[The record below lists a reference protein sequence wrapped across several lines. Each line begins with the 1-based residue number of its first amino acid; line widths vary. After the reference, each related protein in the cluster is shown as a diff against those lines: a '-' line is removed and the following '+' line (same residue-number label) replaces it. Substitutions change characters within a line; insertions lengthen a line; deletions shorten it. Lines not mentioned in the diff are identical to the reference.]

1 MRDEILK
8 LLKESEVPLTELNI
22 QDKLSEKVSLDK
34 LCEELRTMEKCGDL
48 YVTKKGK
55 YTVYE
60 NTHLKV
66 GKLSVSKKGFG
77 FVIMENEPD
86 IHIKKENMNG
96 AIHNDLV
103 ACEYISEEEGRIVK
117 IIDRSFD
124 TIIGEYTI
132 DTDNKGKIILDD
144 TRMKIDIIIDEKN
157 RNGAMPGH
165 KVIVKPYTQIGNN
178 KYYGEVDKKELTSA
192 AIKGM
197 MNYLSDDY
205 SMYFTEDEKNDFNER
220 LNGVYTGLGVEITND
235 ASNNAMIVTVFDN
248 SSAKDANLKPGDII
262 AKINGEDVLGL
273 GKEEVVKKIKG
284 KNNYSFNMSVL
295 RDNNLI
301 DVKVVTKSI
310 TLSSVTS
317 SVIEKDN
324 EKIGYIYISIFALNT
339 YDQFK
344 KQLEELEKMKITSL
358 IIDVRSN
365 TGGHLTSVT
374 SILDLFLNK
383 TDVLYQIKSKD
394 KIKKVYGT
402 ETSTRKYPIVVLT
415 NELSASASE
424 ILASALKEAY
434 GAKTVGIKTF
444 GKGTMQNM
452 LDLENGGMIKVTTEE
467 WLTSKGNKIN
477 KEGVPVDYEV
487 KLDEKYASN
496 PSKETDNQ
504 LQKAIEVL
512 TKANN

>member
-1 MRDEILK
+1 MEE
-8 LLKESEVPLTELNI
+8 KEKKKSNKTSKTN
-22 QDKLSEKVSLDK
+22 KEKQVKKSVNKSKNNEKINKEKSKEQVKNNKKKEVSLVEEQKVKKILVKEEDK
-34 LCEELRTMEKCGDL
+34 KKLEEKNEVVK
-48 YVTKKGK
+48 TKNIFKRLLNK
-55 YTVYE
+55 LNPEE
-60 NTHLKV
+60 NKFNFL
-66 GKLSVSKKGFG
+66 
-77 FVIMENEPD
+77 E
-86 IHIKKENMNG
+86 
-96 AIHNDLV
+96 
-103 ACEYISEEEGRIVK
+103 
-117 IIDRSFD
+117 
-124 TIIGEYTI
+124 
-132 DTDNKGKIILDD
+132 IILLMFMAFIVGVFASQAISLKIPILNNTTVIED
-144 TRMKIDIIIDEKN
+144 TSELTRVYNLII
-157 RNGAMPGH
+157 
-165 KVIVKPYTQIGNN
+165 N

-344 KQLEELEKMKITSL
+344 EQLEELEKMKITSL

-383 TDVLYQIKSKD
+383 TDVMYQIKSKD

>member
-1 MRDEILK
+1 MEE
-8 LLKESEVPLTELNI
+8 KEKKKSNKTSKTN
-22 QDKLSEKVSLDK
+22 KEKQVKKSVNKSKNNEKINKEKSKEQVKANKKKEVSLVEEQKVKKILVKEEDK
-34 LCEELRTMEKCGDL
+34 KKLEEKNEVAK
-48 YVTKKGK
+48 TKNIFKRLLNK
-55 YTVYE
+55 LNPEE
-60 NTHLKV
+60 NKFNFL
-66 GKLSVSKKGFG
+66 
-77 FVIMENEPD
+77 E
-86 IHIKKENMNG
+86 
-96 AIHNDLV
+96 
-103 ACEYISEEEGRIVK
+103 
-117 IIDRSFD
+117 
-124 TIIGEYTI
+124 
-132 DTDNKGKIILDD
+132 IILLMFMAFVVGVFASQAISLKIPILNNTTVIED
-144 TRMKIDIIIDEKN
+144 TSELTRVYNLII
-157 RNGAMPGH
+157 
-165 KVIVKPYTQIGNN
+165 N

-284 KNNYSFNMSVL
+284 KSNYSFNMSVL
-295 RDNNLI
+295 RDDNLI

-344 KQLEELEKMKITSL
+344 EQLEELEKMKITSL

>member
-1 MRDEILK
+1 MEE
-8 LLKESEVPLTELNI
+8 KEKKKSNKTSKTN
-22 QDKLSEKVSLDK
+22 KEKQVKKGVNKSKNNEKINKEKSKEQVKNNKKKEVSLVEEQKVKKILVKEEDK
-34 LCEELRTMEKCGDL
+34 KKLEEKNEVVK
-48 YVTKKGK
+48 TKNIFKRLLNK
-55 YTVYE
+55 LNPEE
-60 NTHLKV
+60 NKFNFL
-66 GKLSVSKKGFG
+66 
-77 FVIMENEPD
+77 E
-86 IHIKKENMNG
+86 
-96 AIHNDLV
+96 
-103 ACEYISEEEGRIVK
+103 
-117 IIDRSFD
+117 
-124 TIIGEYTI
+124 
-132 DTDNKGKIILDD
+132 IILLMFMAFVVGVFASQAISLKIPILNNTTVIED
-144 TRMKIDIIIDEKN
+144 TSELTRVYNLIIN
-157 RNGAMPGH
+157 R
-165 KVIVKPYTQIGNN
+165 
-178 KYYGEVDKKELTSA
+178 YYGEVDKKELTSA

-344 KQLEELEKMKITSL
+344 EQLEELEKMKITSL

-383 TDVLYQIKSKD
+383 TDVMYQIKSKD

>member
-1 MRDEILK
+1 MEE
-8 LLKESEVPLTELNI
+8 KEKKKSNKTSKTN
-22 QDKLSEKVSLDK
+22 KEKQVKKSVNKSKNNEKINKEKSKEQVKNNKKKEVSLVEEQKVKKILVKEEDK
-34 LCEELRTMEKCGDL
+34 KKLEEKNEVVK
-48 YVTKKGK
+48 TKNIFKRLLNK
-55 YTVYE
+55 LNPEE
-60 NTHLKV
+60 NKFNFL
-66 GKLSVSKKGFG
+66 
-77 FVIMENEPD
+77 E
-86 IHIKKENMNG
+86 
-96 AIHNDLV
+96 
-103 ACEYISEEEGRIVK
+103 
-117 IIDRSFD
+117 
-124 TIIGEYTI
+124 
-132 DTDNKGKIILDD
+132 IILLMFMAFVVGVFASQAISLKIPILNNTTVIED
-144 TRMKIDIIIDEKN
+144 TSELTRVYNLII
-157 RNGAMPGH
+157 
-165 KVIVKPYTQIGNN
+165 N

-284 KNNYSFNMSVL
+284 KSNYSFNMSVL

-487 KLDEKYASN
+487 KLDDKYASN

>member
-1 MRDEILK
+1 MEE
-8 LLKESEVPLTELNI
+8 KEKKKSNKTSKTN
-22 QDKLSEKVSLDK
+22 KEKQVKKSVNKSKNNEKINKEKSKEQVKNNKKKEVSLVEEQKVKKILVKEEDK
-34 LCEELRTMEKCGDL
+34 KKLEEKNEVVK
-48 YVTKKGK
+48 TKNIFKRLLNK
-55 YTVYE
+55 LNPEE
-60 NTHLKV
+60 NKFNFL
-66 GKLSVSKKGFG
+66 
-77 FVIMENEPD
+77 E
-86 IHIKKENMNG
+86 
-96 AIHNDLV
+96 
-103 ACEYISEEEGRIVK
+103 
-117 IIDRSFD
+117 
-124 TIIGEYTI
+124 
-132 DTDNKGKIILDD
+132 IILLMFMAFVVGVFASQAISLKIPILNNTTVIED
-144 TRMKIDIIIDEKN
+144 TSELTRVYNLII
-157 RNGAMPGH
+157 
-165 KVIVKPYTQIGNN
+165 N

-284 KNNYSFNMSVL
+284 KSNYSFNMSVL

-383 TDVLYQIKSKD
+383 TDVLYQVKSKD

>member
-1 MRDEILK
+1 MEE
-8 LLKESEVPLTELNI
+8 KEKKKSNKTSKTN
-22 QDKLSEKVSLDK
+22 KEKQVKKSVNKSKNNEKINKEKSKEQVKNNKKKEVSLVEEQKVKKILVKEEDK
-34 LCEELRTMEKCGDL
+34 KKLEEKNEVVK
-48 YVTKKGK
+48 TKNIFKRLLNK
-55 YTVYE
+55 LNPEE
-60 NTHLKV
+60 NKFNFL
-66 GKLSVSKKGFG
+66 
-77 FVIMENEPD
+77 E
-86 IHIKKENMNG
+86 
-96 AIHNDLV
+96 
-103 ACEYISEEEGRIVK
+103 
-117 IIDRSFD
+117 
-124 TIIGEYTI
+124 
-132 DTDNKGKIILDD
+132 IILLMFMAFVVGVFASQAISLKIPILNNTTVIED
-144 TRMKIDIIIDEKN
+144 TSELTRVYNLII
-157 RNGAMPGH
+157 
-165 KVIVKPYTQIGNN
+165 N

-317 SVIEKDN
+317 SIIEKDN

-344 KQLEELEKMKITSL
+344 EQLEELEKMKITSL

-402 ETSTRKYPIVVLT
+402 DASTRKYPIVVLT

>member
-1 MRDEILK
+1 MEE
-8 LLKESEVPLTELNI
+8 KEKKKSNKTSKTN
-22 QDKLSEKVSLDK
+22 KEKQVKKSVNKSKNNERINKEKSKEQVKNNKKKEVSLVEEQKVKKILVKEEDK
-34 LCEELRTMEKCGDL
+34 KKLEEKNEVVK
-48 YVTKKGK
+48 TKNIFKRLLNK
-55 YTVYE
+55 LNPEE
-60 NTHLKV
+60 NKFNFL
-66 GKLSVSKKGFG
+66 
-77 FVIMENEPD
+77 E
-86 IHIKKENMNG
+86 
-96 AIHNDLV
+96 
-103 ACEYISEEEGRIVK
+103 
-117 IIDRSFD
+117 
-124 TIIGEYTI
+124 
-132 DTDNKGKIILDD
+132 IILLMFMAFVVGVFASQAISLKIPILNNTTVIED
-144 TRMKIDIIIDEKN
+144 TSELTRVYNLII
-157 RNGAMPGH
+157 
-165 KVIVKPYTQIGNN
+165 N

-248 SSAKDANLKPGDII
+248 SSAKEANLKPGDII

-301 DVKVVTKSI
+301 DVKVATKSI

-344 KQLEELEKMKITSL
+344 EQLEELEKMKITSL

>member
-1 MRDEILK
+1 MEE
-8 LLKESEVPLTELNI
+8 KEKKKSNKTSKTN
-22 QDKLSEKVSLDK
+22 KEKQVKKSVNKSKNNEKINKEKSKEQVKNNKKKEVSLVEEQKVKKILVKEEDK
-34 LCEELRTMEKCGDL
+34 KKLEEKNEVVK
-48 YVTKKGK
+48 TKNIFKRLLNK
-55 YTVYE
+55 LNPEE
-60 NTHLKV
+60 NKFIFL
-66 GKLSVSKKGFG
+66 
-77 FVIMENEPD
+77 E
-86 IHIKKENMNG
+86 
-96 AIHNDLV
+96 
-103 ACEYISEEEGRIVK
+103 
-117 IIDRSFD
+117 
-124 TIIGEYTI
+124 
-132 DTDNKGKIILDD
+132 IILLMFMAFVVGVFASQAISLKIPILNNTTVIED
-144 TRMKIDIIIDEKN
+144 TSELTRVYNLII
-157 RNGAMPGH
+157 
-165 KVIVKPYTQIGNN
+165 N

-248 SSAKDANLKPGDII
+248 SSAKEANLKPGDII

-344 KQLEELEKMKITSL
+344 EQLEELEKMKITSL

-383 TDVLYQIKSKD
+383 TDVMYQIKSKD

-487 KLDEKYASN
+487 KLDDKYASN

>member
-1 MRDEILK
+1 MEENEK
-8 LLKESEVPLTELNI
+8 KKSNKTSKTNKEKQVKKSVN
-22 QDKLSEKVSLDK
+22 KSKNNEKINKEKSKEQVKNNKKKEVSLVEEQKVKKILVKEEDK
-34 LCEELRTMEKCGDL
+34 KKLEEKNEVVK
-48 YVTKKGK
+48 TKNIFKRLLNK
-55 YTVYE
+55 LNPEE
-60 NTHLKV
+60 NKFNFL
-66 GKLSVSKKGFG
+66 
-77 FVIMENEPD
+77 E
-86 IHIKKENMNG
+86 
-96 AIHNDLV
+96 
-103 ACEYISEEEGRIVK
+103 
-117 IIDRSFD
+117 
-124 TIIGEYTI
+124 
-132 DTDNKGKIILDD
+132 IILLMFMAFVVGVFASQAISLKIPILNNTTVIED
-144 TRMKIDIIIDEKN
+144 TSELTRVYNLI
-157 RNGAMPGH
+157 
-165 KVIVKPYTQIGNN
+165 TN

-284 KNNYSFNMSVL
+284 KSNYSFNMSVL

-344 KQLEELEKMKITSL
+344 EQLEELEKMKITSL

-496 PSKETDNQ
+496 PSEETDNQ

>member
-1 MRDEILK
+1 M
-8 LLKESEVPLTELNI
+8 KE
-22 QDKLSEKVSLDK
+22 KEKKKSNKTSKTNKEKQVKKSVNKSKNNEKINKEKSKEQVKANKKKEVSLVEEQKVKKILVKEEDK
-34 LCEELRTMEKCGDL
+34 KKLEEKNEVAK
-48 YVTKKGK
+48 TKNIFKRLLNK
-55 YTVYE
+55 LNPEE
-60 NTHLKV
+60 NKFNFL
-66 GKLSVSKKGFG
+66 
-77 FVIMENEPD
+77 E
-86 IHIKKENMNG
+86 
-96 AIHNDLV
+96 
-103 ACEYISEEEGRIVK
+103 
-117 IIDRSFD
+117 
-124 TIIGEYTI
+124 
-132 DTDNKGKIILDD
+132 IILLMFMAFVVGVFASQAISLKIPILNNTTVIED
-144 TRMKIDIIIDEKN
+144 TSELTRVYNLII
-157 RNGAMPGH
+157 
-165 KVIVKPYTQIGNN
+165 N

-284 KNNYSFNMSVL
+284 KSNYSFNMSVL

-344 KQLEELEKMKITSL
+344 EQLEELEKMKITSL

>member
-1 MRDEILK
+1 MEE
-8 LLKESEVPLTELNI
+8 KEKKKSNKTSKTN
-22 QDKLSEKVSLDK
+22 KEKQVKKSVNKSKNNEKINKEKSKEQVKNNKKKEVSLVEEQKVKKILVKEEDK
-34 LCEELRTMEKCGDL
+34 KKLEEKNEVAK
-48 YVTKKGK
+48 TKNIFKRLLNK
-55 YTVYE
+55 LNPEE
-60 NTHLKV
+60 NKFNFL
-66 GKLSVSKKGFG
+66 
-77 FVIMENEPD
+77 E
-86 IHIKKENMNG
+86 
-96 AIHNDLV
+96 
-103 ACEYISEEEGRIVK
+103 
-117 IIDRSFD
+117 
-124 TIIGEYTI
+124 
-132 DTDNKGKIILDD
+132 IILLMFMAFVVGVFASQAISLKIPILNNTTVIED
-144 TRMKIDIIIDEKN
+144 TSELTRVYNLII
-157 RNGAMPGH
+157 
-165 KVIVKPYTQIGNN
+165 N

-284 KNNYSFNMSVL
+284 KSNYSFNMSVL

-344 KQLEELEKMKITSL
+344 EQLEELEKMKITSL

-383 TDVLYQIKSKD
+383 TDVLYQVKSKD

>member
-1 MRDEILK
+1 MEENEK
-8 LLKESEVPLTELNI
+8 KKSNKTSKTNKEKQVKKSVN
-22 QDKLSEKVSLDK
+22 KSKNNEKINKEKSKEQVKNNKKKEVSLLEEQKVKKILVKEEDK
-34 LCEELRTMEKCGDL
+34 KKLEEKNEVVK
-48 YVTKKGK
+48 TKNIFKRLLNK
-55 YTVYE
+55 LNPEE
-60 NTHLKV
+60 NKFNFL
-66 GKLSVSKKGFG
+66 
-77 FVIMENEPD
+77 E
-86 IHIKKENMNG
+86 
-96 AIHNDLV
+96 
-103 ACEYISEEEGRIVK
+103 
-117 IIDRSFD
+117 
-124 TIIGEYTI
+124 
-132 DTDNKGKIILDD
+132 IILLMFMAFVVGVFASQAISLKIPILNNTTVIED
-144 TRMKIDIIIDEKN
+144 TSELTRVYNLIIN
-157 RNGAMPGH
+157 R
-165 KVIVKPYTQIGNN
+165 
-178 KYYGEVDKKELTSA
+178 YYGEVDKKELTSA

-344 KQLEELEKMKITSL
+344 EQLEELEKMKITSL

-383 TDVLYQIKSKD
+383 TDVMYQIKSKD

>member
-1 MRDEILK
+1 MEE
-8 LLKESEVPLTELNI
+8 KEKKKSNKTSKTN
-22 QDKLSEKVSLDK
+22 KEKQVKKSVNKSKNNEKINKEKSKEQVKANKKKEVSLVEEQKVKKILVKEEDK
-34 LCEELRTMEKCGDL
+34 KKLEEKNEVAK
-48 YVTKKGK
+48 TKNIFKRLLNK
-55 YTVYE
+55 LNPEE
-60 NTHLKV
+60 NKFNFL
-66 GKLSVSKKGFG
+66 
-77 FVIMENEPD
+77 E
-86 IHIKKENMNG
+86 
-96 AIHNDLV
+96 
-103 ACEYISEEEGRIVK
+103 
-117 IIDRSFD
+117 
-124 TIIGEYTI
+124 
-132 DTDNKGKIILDD
+132 IILLMFMAFVVGVFASQAISLKIPILNNTTVIED
-144 TRMKIDIIIDEKN
+144 TSELTRVYNLII
-157 RNGAMPGH
+157 
-165 KVIVKPYTQIGNN
+165 N

-344 KQLEELEKMKITSL
+344 EQLEELEKMKITSL

-402 ETSTRKYPIVVLT
+402 DASTRKYPIVVLT

>member
-1 MRDEILK
+1 MEE
-8 LLKESEVPLTELNI
+8 KEKKKSNKTSKTN
-22 QDKLSEKVSLDK
+22 KEKQVKKSVNKSKNNEKINKEKSKEQVKANKKKEVSLVEEQKVKKILVKEEDK
-34 LCEELRTMEKCGDL
+34 KKLEEKNEVVK
-48 YVTKKGK
+48 TKNIFKRLLNK
-55 YTVYE
+55 LNPEE
-60 NTHLKV
+60 NKFNFL
-66 GKLSVSKKGFG
+66 
-77 FVIMENEPD
+77 E
-86 IHIKKENMNG
+86 
-96 AIHNDLV
+96 
-103 ACEYISEEEGRIVK
+103 
-117 IIDRSFD
+117 
-124 TIIGEYTI
+124 
-132 DTDNKGKIILDD
+132 IILLMFMAFVVGVFASQAISLKIPILNNTTVIED
-144 TRMKIDIIIDEKN
+144 TSELTRVYNLII
-157 RNGAMPGH
+157 
-165 KVIVKPYTQIGNN
+165 N

-220 LNGVYTGLGVEITND
+220 LNDVYTGLGVEITND

-284 KNNYSFNMSVL
+284 KSNYSFNMSVL

-344 KQLEELEKMKITSL
+344 EQLEELEKMKITSL

-383 TDVLYQIKSKD
+383 TDVMYQIKSKD

-496 PSKETDNQ
+496 PSEETDNQ

>member
-1 MRDEILK
+1 MEE
-8 LLKESEVPLTELNI
+8 KEKKKSNKTSKTN
-22 QDKLSEKVSLDK
+22 KEKQVKKSVNKSKNNEKINKEKSKEQVKANKKKEVSLVEEQKVKKILVKEEDK
-34 LCEELRTMEKCGDL
+34 KKLEEKNEVAK
-48 YVTKKGK
+48 TKNIFKRLLNK
-55 YTVYE
+55 LNPEE
-60 NTHLKV
+60 NKFNFL
-66 GKLSVSKKGFG
+66 
-77 FVIMENEPD
+77 E
-86 IHIKKENMNG
+86 
-96 AIHNDLV
+96 
-103 ACEYISEEEGRIVK
+103 
-117 IIDRSFD
+117 
-124 TIIGEYTI
+124 
-132 DTDNKGKIILDD
+132 IILLMFMAFVVGVFASQAISLKIPILNNTTVIED
-144 TRMKIDIIIDEKN
+144 TSELTRVYNLII
-157 RNGAMPGH
+157 
-165 KVIVKPYTQIGNN
+165 N

-344 KQLEELEKMKITSL
+344 EQLEELEKMKITSL

-383 TDVLYQIKSKD
+383 TDVLYQVKSKD

-496 PSKETDNQ
+496 SSKETDNQ

>member
-1 MRDEILK
+1 MEE
-8 LLKESEVPLTELNI
+8 KEKKKSNKTSKTN
-22 QDKLSEKVSLDK
+22 KEKQVKKSVNKSKNNEKINKEKSKEQVKANKKKEVSLVEEQKVKKILVKEEDK
-34 LCEELRTMEKCGDL
+34 KKLEEKNEVVK
-48 YVTKKGK
+48 TKNIFKRLLNK
-55 YTVYE
+55 LNPEE
-60 NTHLKV
+60 NKFNFL
-66 GKLSVSKKGFG
+66 
-77 FVIMENEPD
+77 E
-86 IHIKKENMNG
+86 
-96 AIHNDLV
+96 
-103 ACEYISEEEGRIVK
+103 
-117 IIDRSFD
+117 
-124 TIIGEYTI
+124 
-132 DTDNKGKIILDD
+132 IILLMFMAFVVGVFGSQAISLKIPILNNTTVIED
-144 TRMKIDIIIDEKN
+144 TSELTRVYNLII
-157 RNGAMPGH
+157 
-165 KVIVKPYTQIGNN
+165 N

-344 KQLEELEKMKITSL
+344 EQLEELEKKKITSL

-402 ETSTRKYPIVVLT
+402 DASTRKYPIVVLT

>member
-1 MRDEILK
+1 
-8 LLKESEVPLTELNI
+8 
-22 QDKLSEKVSLDK
+22 
-34 LCEELRTMEKCGDL
+34 ME
-48 YVTKKGK
+48 
-55 YTVYE
+55 
-60 NTHLKV
+60 
-66 GKLSVSKKGFG
+66 
-77 FVIMENEPD
+77 ENEKKKSNKTSKTNKEKQVKKSVNKSKNNEK
-86 IHIKKENMNG
+86 INKEKSKEQVKNNKKKE
-96 AIHNDLV
+96 DSLV
-103 ACEYISEEEGRIVK
+103 EEQKVK
-117 IIDRSFD
+117 KILVKEEDKKKLEEKNEVVKTKNIFKRLL
-124 TIIGEYTI
+124 
-132 DTDNKGKIILDD
+132 NKLNPEENKFNFLEIILLMFMAFVVGVFASQAISLKIPILNNTTVIED
-144 TRMKIDIIIDEKN
+144 TSELTRVYNLII
-157 RNGAMPGH
+157 
-165 KVIVKPYTQIGNN
+165 N

-248 SSAKDANLKPGDII
+248 SSAKDAHLKPGDII
-262 AKINGEDVLGL
+262 AKRNGEDVLGL

-344 KQLEELEKMKITSL
+344 EQLEELEKMKITSL

-402 ETSTRKYPIVVLT
+402 DASTRKYPIVVLT

>member
-1 MRDEILK
+1 MEE
-8 LLKESEVPLTELNI
+8 KEKKKSNKTSKTN
-22 QDKLSEKVSLDK
+22 KEKQVKKSVNKSKNNEKINKEKSKEQVKNNKKKEVSLVEEQKVKKILVKEEDK
-34 LCEELRTMEKCGDL
+34 KKLEEKNEVVK
-48 YVTKKGK
+48 TKNIFKRLLNK
-55 YTVYE
+55 LNPEE
-60 NTHLKV
+60 NKFNFL
-66 GKLSVSKKGFG
+66 
-77 FVIMENEPD
+77 E
-86 IHIKKENMNG
+86 
-96 AIHNDLV
+96 
-103 ACEYISEEEGRIVK
+103 
-117 IIDRSFD
+117 
-124 TIIGEYTI
+124 
-132 DTDNKGKIILDD
+132 IILLMFMAFVVGVFASQAISLKIPILNNTTVIED
-144 TRMKIDIIIDEKN
+144 TSELTRVYNLII
-157 RNGAMPGH
+157 
-165 KVIVKPYTQIGNN
+165 N

-284 KNNYSFNMSVL
+284 KSNYSFNMSVL

-344 KQLEELEKMKITSL
+344 EQLEELEKMKITSL

-365 TGGHLTSVT
+365 TGGHLTAVT

>member
-1 MRDEILK
+1 MEE
-8 LLKESEVPLTELNI
+8 KEKKKSNKTSKTN
-22 QDKLSEKVSLDK
+22 KEKQVKKSVNKSKNNEKINKEKSKEQAKNNKKKEVSLVEEQKVKKILVKEEDK
-34 LCEELRTMEKCGDL
+34 KKLEEKNEVVK
-48 YVTKKGK
+48 TKNIFKRLLNK
-55 YTVYE
+55 LNPEE
-60 NTHLKV
+60 NKFNFL
-66 GKLSVSKKGFG
+66 
-77 FVIMENEPD
+77 E
-86 IHIKKENMNG
+86 
-96 AIHNDLV
+96 
-103 ACEYISEEEGRIVK
+103 
-117 IIDRSFD
+117 
-124 TIIGEYTI
+124 
-132 DTDNKGKIILDD
+132 IILLMFMAFVVGVFASQAISLKIPILNNTTVIED
-144 TRMKIDIIIDEKN
+144 TSELTRVYNLII
-157 RNGAMPGH
+157 
-165 KVIVKPYTQIGNN
+165 N

-344 KQLEELEKMKITSL
+344 EQLEELEKMKITSL

-383 TDVLYQIKSKD
+383 TDVMYQIKSKD

>member
-1 MRDEILK
+1 MEEK
-8 LLKESEVPLTELNI
+8 KKKKSNKTSKTNKEKQVKKSVN
-22 QDKLSEKVSLDK
+22 KSKNNEKINKEKSKEQVKNNKKKEVSLVEEQKVKKILVKEEDK
-34 LCEELRTMEKCGDL
+34 KKLEEKNEVVK
-48 YVTKKGK
+48 TKNIFKRLLNK
-55 YTVYE
+55 LNPEE
-60 NTHLKV
+60 NKFNFL
-66 GKLSVSKKGFG
+66 
-77 FVIMENEPD
+77 E
-86 IHIKKENMNG
+86 
-96 AIHNDLV
+96 
-103 ACEYISEEEGRIVK
+103 
-117 IIDRSFD
+117 
-124 TIIGEYTI
+124 
-132 DTDNKGKIILDD
+132 IILLMFMAFVVGVFASQAISLKIPILNNTTVIED
-144 TRMKIDIIIDEKN
+144 TSELTRVYNLII
-157 RNGAMPGH
+157 
-165 KVIVKPYTQIGNN
+165 N

-344 KQLEELEKMKITSL
+344 EQLEELEKMKITSL

>member
-1 MRDEILK
+1 MEE
-8 LLKESEVPLTELNI
+8 KEKKKSNKTSKTN
-22 QDKLSEKVSLDK
+22 KEKQVKKSVNKSKNNEKINKEKSKEQVKNNKKKEVSLVEEQKVKKILVKEEDK
-34 LCEELRTMEKCGDL
+34 KKLEEKNEVVK
-48 YVTKKGK
+48 TKNIFKRLLNK
-55 YTVYE
+55 LNPEE
-60 NTHLKV
+60 NKFNFL
-66 GKLSVSKKGFG
+66 
-77 FVIMENEPD
+77 E
-86 IHIKKENMNG
+86 
-96 AIHNDLV
+96 
-103 ACEYISEEEGRIVK
+103 
-117 IIDRSFD
+117 
-124 TIIGEYTI
+124 
-132 DTDNKGKIILDD
+132 IILLMFMAFVVGVFASQAISLKIPILNNTTVIED
-144 TRMKIDIIIDEKN
+144 TSELTRVYNLII
-157 RNGAMPGH
+157 
-165 KVIVKPYTQIGNN
+165 N

-192 AIKGM
+192 EIKGM

-248 SSAKDANLKPGDII
+248 SSAKEANLKPGDII

-344 KQLEELEKMKITSL
+344 EQLEELEKMKITSL

-487 KLDEKYASN
+487 KLDDKYASN

>member
-1 MRDEILK
+1 MEEK
-8 LLKESEVPLTELNI
+8 KKKKSNKTSKTNKEKQVKKSVN
-22 QDKLSEKVSLDK
+22 KSKNNEKINKEKSKEQVKNNKKKEVSLVEEQKVKKILVKEEDK
-34 LCEELRTMEKCGDL
+34 KKLEEKNEVVK
-48 YVTKKGK
+48 TKNIFKRLLNK
-55 YTVYE
+55 LNPEE
-60 NTHLKV
+60 NKFNFL
-66 GKLSVSKKGFG
+66 
-77 FVIMENEPD
+77 E
-86 IHIKKENMNG
+86 
-96 AIHNDLV
+96 
-103 ACEYISEEEGRIVK
+103 
-117 IIDRSFD
+117 
-124 TIIGEYTI
+124 
-132 DTDNKGKIILDD
+132 IILLMFMAFVVGVFASQAISLKIPILNNTTVIED
-144 TRMKIDIIIDEKN
+144 TSELTRVYNLII
-157 RNGAMPGH
+157 
-165 KVIVKPYTQIGNN
+165 N

-248 SSAKDANLKPGDII
+248 SSAKEANLKPGDII

-344 KQLEELEKMKITSL
+344 EQLEELEKMKITSL

-383 TDVLYQIKSKD
+383 TDVMYQIKSKD

-487 KLDEKYASN
+487 KLDDKYASN

>member
-1 MRDEILK
+1 MFCRRCYRNMQNWDI
-8 LLKESEVPLTELNI
+8 TA
-22 QDKLSEKVSLDK
+22 
-34 LCEELRTMEKCGDL
+34 EEFRIK
-48 YVTKKGK
+48 
-55 YTVYE
+55 
-60 NTHLKV
+60 
-66 GKLSVSKKGFG
+66 
-77 FVIMENEPD
+77 IMQ
-86 IHIKKENMNG
+86 G
-96 AIHNDLV
+96 AV
-103 ACEYISEEEGRIVK
+103 
-117 IIDRSFD
+117 
-124 TIIGEYTI
+124 
-132 DTDNKGKIILDD
+132 
-144 TRMKIDIIIDEKN
+144 
-157 RNGAMPGH
+157 
-165 KVIVKPYTQIGNN
+165 
-178 KYYGEVDKKELTSA
+178 
-192 AIKGM
+192 
-197 MNYLSDDY
+197 
-205 SMYFTEDEKNDFNER
+205 
-220 LNGVYTGLGVEITND
+220 
-235 ASNNAMIVTVFDN
+235 
-248 SSAKDANLKPGDII
+248 
-262 AKINGEDVLGL
+262 
-273 GKEEVVKKIKG
+273 
-284 KNNYSFNMSVL
+284 
-295 RDNNLI
+295 
-301 DVKVVTKSI
+301 
-310 TLSSVTS
+310 
-317 SVIEKDN
+317 
-324 EKIGYIYISIFALNT
+324 
-339 YDQFK
+339 
-344 KQLEELEKMKITSL
+344 

>member
-1 MRDEILK
+1 ML
-8 LLKESEVPLTELNI
+8 
-22 QDKLSEKVSLDK
+22 
-34 LCEELRTMEKCGDL
+34 
-48 YVTKKGK
+48 
-55 YTVYE
+55 
-60 NTHLKV
+60 HLKKV
-66 GKLSVSKKGFG
+66 RQQAKEQKVKKILVKEEDKKKLEEKNEVVKTKNIFKRLLNKLNPE
-77 FVIMENEPD
+77 ENKFNFLE
-86 IHIKKENMNG
+86 
-96 AIHNDLV
+96 
-103 ACEYISEEEGRIVK
+103 
-117 IIDRSFD
+117 
-124 TIIGEYTI
+124 
-132 DTDNKGKIILDD
+132 IILLMFMAFVVGVFASQAISLKIPILNNTTVIED
-144 TRMKIDIIIDEKN
+144 TSELTRVYNLII
-157 RNGAMPGH
+157 
-165 KVIVKPYTQIGNN
+165 N

-220 LNGVYTGLGVEITND
+220 LNDVYTGLGVEITND

-284 KNNYSFNMSVL
+284 KSNYSFNMSVL

-344 KQLEELEKMKITSL
+344 EQLEELEKMKITSL

-383 TDVLYQIKSKD
+383 TDVMYQIKSKD

-496 PSKETDNQ
+496 PSEETDNQ

>member
-1 MRDEILK
+1 MEE
-8 LLKESEVPLTELNI
+8 KEKKKSNKTSKTN
-22 QDKLSEKVSLDK
+22 KEKQVKKSVNKSKNNEKINKEKSKEQVKANKKKEVSLVEEQKVKKILVKEEDK
-34 LCEELRTMEKCGDL
+34 KKLEEKNEVVK
-48 YVTKKGK
+48 TKNIFKRLLNK
-55 YTVYE
+55 LNPEE
-60 NTHLKV
+60 NKFNFL
-66 GKLSVSKKGFG
+66 
-77 FVIMENEPD
+77 E
-86 IHIKKENMNG
+86 
-96 AIHNDLV
+96 
-103 ACEYISEEEGRIVK
+103 
-117 IIDRSFD
+117 
-124 TIIGEYTI
+124 
-132 DTDNKGKIILDD
+132 IILLMFMAFVVGVFASQAISLKIPILNNTTVIED
-144 TRMKIDIIIDEKN
+144 TSELTRVYNLII
-157 RNGAMPGH
+157 
-165 KVIVKPYTQIGNN
+165 N

-284 KNNYSFNMSVL
+284 KSNYSFNMSVL
-295 RDNNLI
+295 RDDNLI

-477 KEGVPVDYEV
+477 KEGVSVDYEV

>member
-1 MRDEILK
+1 MEE
-8 LLKESEVPLTELNI
+8 KEKKKSNKTSKTN
-22 QDKLSEKVSLDK
+22 KEKQVKKSVNKSKNNEKINKEKSKEQVKNNKKKEVSLVEEQKVKKILVKEEDK
-34 LCEELRTMEKCGDL
+34 KKLEEKNEVVK
-48 YVTKKGK
+48 TKNIFKRLLNK
-55 YTVYE
+55 LNPEE
-60 NTHLKV
+60 NKFNFL
-66 GKLSVSKKGFG
+66 
-77 FVIMENEPD
+77 E
-86 IHIKKENMNG
+86 
-96 AIHNDLV
+96 
-103 ACEYISEEEGRIVK
+103 
-117 IIDRSFD
+117 
-124 TIIGEYTI
+124 
-132 DTDNKGKIILDD
+132 IILLMFMAFVVGVFASQAISLKIPILNNTTVIED
-144 TRMKIDIIIDEKN
+144 TSELTRVYNLII
-157 RNGAMPGH
+157 
-165 KVIVKPYTQIGNN
+165 N

-284 KNNYSFNMSVL
+284 KSNYSFNMSVL

-344 KQLEELEKMKITSL
+344 EQLEELEKMKITSL

-383 TDVLYQIKSKD
+383 TDVMYQIKSKD

-496 PSKETDNQ
+496 PSEETDNQ

>member
-1 MRDEILK
+1 MEE
-8 LLKESEVPLTELNI
+8 KEKKKSNKTSKTN
-22 QDKLSEKVSLDK
+22 KEKQVKKSVNKSKNNEKINKEKSKEQVKANKKKEVSLVEEQKVKKILVKEEDK
-34 LCEELRTMEKCGDL
+34 KKLEEKNEVAK
-48 YVTKKGK
+48 TKNIFKRLLNK
-55 YTVYE
+55 LNPEE
-60 NTHLKV
+60 NKFNFL
-66 GKLSVSKKGFG
+66 
-77 FVIMENEPD
+77 E
-86 IHIKKENMNG
+86 
-96 AIHNDLV
+96 
-103 ACEYISEEEGRIVK
+103 
-117 IIDRSFD
+117 
-124 TIIGEYTI
+124 
-132 DTDNKGKIILDD
+132 IILLMFMAFVVGVFASQAISLKIPILNNTTVIED
-144 TRMKIDIIIDEKN
+144 TSELTRVYNLII
-157 RNGAMPGH
+157 
-165 KVIVKPYTQIGNN
+165 N

-284 KNNYSFNMSVL
+284 KSNYSFNMSVL
-295 RDNNLI
+295 RDDNLI

-344 KQLEELEKMKITSL
+344 EQLEELEKKKITSL

>member
-1 MRDEILK
+1 MEE
-8 LLKESEVPLTELNI
+8 KEKKKSNKTSKTN
-22 QDKLSEKVSLDK
+22 KEKQVKKGVNKSKNNEKINKEKSKEQVKNNKKKEVSLVEEQKVKKILVKEEDK
-34 LCEELRTMEKCGDL
+34 KKLEEKNEVVK
-48 YVTKKGK
+48 TKNIFKRLLNK
-55 YTVYE
+55 LNPEE
-60 NTHLKV
+60 NKFNFL
-66 GKLSVSKKGFG
+66 
-77 FVIMENEPD
+77 E
-86 IHIKKENMNG
+86 
-96 AIHNDLV
+96 
-103 ACEYISEEEGRIVK
+103 
-117 IIDRSFD
+117 
-124 TIIGEYTI
+124 
-132 DTDNKGKIILDD
+132 IILLMFMAFVVGVFASQAISLKIPILNNTTVIED
-144 TRMKIDIIIDEKN
+144 TSELTRVYNLIIN
-157 RNGAMPGH
+157 R
-165 KVIVKPYTQIGNN
+165 
-178 KYYGEVDKKELTSA
+178 YYGEVDKKELTSA

-344 KQLEELEKMKITSL
+344 EQLEELEKMKITSL

-383 TDVLYQIKSKD
+383 TDVLYQVKSKD

-402 ETSTRKYPIVVLT
+402 DASTRKYPIVVLT

-487 KLDEKYASN
+487 KLDDKYASN

>member
-1 MRDEILK
+1 MEE
-8 LLKESEVPLTELNI
+8 KEKKKSNKTSKTN
-22 QDKLSEKVSLDK
+22 KEKQVKKSVNKSKNNEKINKEKSKEQVKNNKKKEVSLVEEQKVKKILVKEEDK
-34 LCEELRTMEKCGDL
+34 KKLEEKNEVAK
-48 YVTKKGK
+48 TKNIFKRLLNK
-55 YTVYE
+55 LNPEE
-60 NTHLKV
+60 NKFNFL
-66 GKLSVSKKGFG
+66 
-77 FVIMENEPD
+77 E
-86 IHIKKENMNG
+86 
-96 AIHNDLV
+96 
-103 ACEYISEEEGRIVK
+103 
-117 IIDRSFD
+117 
-124 TIIGEYTI
+124 
-132 DTDNKGKIILDD
+132 IILLMFMAFVVGVFASQAISLKIPILNNTTVIED
-144 TRMKIDIIIDEKN
+144 TSELTRVYNLII
-157 RNGAMPGH
+157 
-165 KVIVKPYTQIGNN
+165 N

-344 KQLEELEKMKITSL
+344 EQLEELEKMKITSL

>member
-1 MRDEILK
+1 MEE
-8 LLKESEVPLTELNI
+8 KEKKKSNKTSKTN
-22 QDKLSEKVSLDK
+22 KEKQVKKSVNKSKNNEKINKEKSKEQVKANKKKEVSLVEEQKVKKILVKEEDK
-34 LCEELRTMEKCGDL
+34 KKLEEKNEVVK
-48 YVTKKGK
+48 TKNIFKRLLNK
-55 YTVYE
+55 LNPEE
-60 NTHLKV
+60 NKFNFL
-66 GKLSVSKKGFG
+66 
-77 FVIMENEPD
+77 E
-86 IHIKKENMNG
+86 
-96 AIHNDLV
+96 
-103 ACEYISEEEGRIVK
+103 
-117 IIDRSFD
+117 
-124 TIIGEYTI
+124 
-132 DTDNKGKIILDD
+132 IILLMFMAFVVGVFASQAISLKIPILNNTTVIED
-144 TRMKIDIIIDEKN
+144 TSELTRVYNLII
-157 RNGAMPGH
+157 
-165 KVIVKPYTQIGNN
+165 N

-284 KNNYSFNMSVL
+284 KSNYSFNMSVL

-344 KQLEELEKMKITSL
+344 EQLEELEKMKITSL

>member
-1 MRDEILK
+1 MEEK
-8 LLKESEVPLTELNI
+8 KKKKSNKTSKTNKEKQVKKSVN
-22 QDKLSEKVSLDK
+22 KSKNNEKINKEKSKEQVKANKKKEVSLVEEQKVKKILVKEEDK
-34 LCEELRTMEKCGDL
+34 KKLEEKNEVAK
-48 YVTKKGK
+48 TKNIFKRLLNK
-55 YTVYE
+55 LNPEE
-60 NTHLKV
+60 NKFNFL
-66 GKLSVSKKGFG
+66 
-77 FVIMENEPD
+77 E
-86 IHIKKENMNG
+86 
-96 AIHNDLV
+96 
-103 ACEYISEEEGRIVK
+103 
-117 IIDRSFD
+117 
-124 TIIGEYTI
+124 
-132 DTDNKGKIILDD
+132 IILLMFMAFVVGVFASQAISLKIPILNNTTVIED
-144 TRMKIDIIIDEKN
+144 TSELTRVYNLII
-157 RNGAMPGH
+157 
-165 KVIVKPYTQIGNN
+165 N

-383 TDVLYQIKSKD
+383 TDVLYQVKSKD

>member
-1 MRDEILK
+1 MEENEK
-8 LLKESEVPLTELNI
+8 KKSNKTSKTNKEKQVKKSVN
-22 QDKLSEKVSLDK
+22 KSKNNEKINKEKSKEQVKNNKKKEVSLVEEQKVKKILVKEEDK
-34 LCEELRTMEKCGDL
+34 KKLEEKNEVAK
-48 YVTKKGK
+48 TKNIFKRLLNK
-55 YTVYE
+55 LNPEE
-60 NTHLKV
+60 NKFNFL
-66 GKLSVSKKGFG
+66 
-77 FVIMENEPD
+77 E
-86 IHIKKENMNG
+86 
-96 AIHNDLV
+96 
-103 ACEYISEEEGRIVK
+103 
-117 IIDRSFD
+117 
-124 TIIGEYTI
+124 
-132 DTDNKGKIILDD
+132 IILLMFMAFVVGVFASQAISLKIPILNNTTVIED
-144 TRMKIDIIIDEKN
+144 TSELTRVYNLII
-157 RNGAMPGH
+157 
-165 KVIVKPYTQIGNN
+165 N
-178 KYYGEVDKKELTSA
+178 KYYGEVDKKGLTSA

-284 KNNYSFNMSVL
+284 KSNYSFNMSVL
-295 RDNNLI
+295 RDDNLI

>member
-1 MRDEILK
+1 MEE
-8 LLKESEVPLTELNI
+8 KEKKKSNKTSKTN
-22 QDKLSEKVSLDK
+22 KEKQVKKSVNKSKNNEKINKEKSKEQVKANKKKEVSLVEEQKVKKILVKEEDK
-34 LCEELRTMEKCGDL
+34 KKLEEKNEVVK
-48 YVTKKGK
+48 TKNIFKRLLNK
-55 YTVYE
+55 LNPEE
-60 NTHLKV
+60 NKFNFL
-66 GKLSVSKKGFG
+66 
-77 FVIMENEPD
+77 E
-86 IHIKKENMNG
+86 
-96 AIHNDLV
+96 
-103 ACEYISEEEGRIVK
+103 
-117 IIDRSFD
+117 
-124 TIIGEYTI
+124 
-132 DTDNKGKIILDD
+132 IILLMFMAFVVGVFASQAISLKIPILNNTTVIED
-144 TRMKIDIIIDEKN
+144 TSELTRVYNLII
-157 RNGAMPGH
+157 
-165 KVIVKPYTQIGNN
+165 N

-295 RDNNLI
+295 RNNNLI

-402 ETSTRKYPIVVLT
+402 DASTRKYPIVVLT

>member
-1 MRDEILK
+1 MEE
-8 LLKESEVPLTELNI
+8 KEKKKGNKTSKTN
-22 QDKLSEKVSLDK
+22 KEKQVKKSVNKSKNNEKINKEKSKEQAKNNKKKEVSLVEEQKVKKILVKEEDK
-34 LCEELRTMEKCGDL
+34 KKLEEKNEVVK
-48 YVTKKGK
+48 TKNIFKRLLNK
-55 YTVYE
+55 LNPEE
-60 NTHLKV
+60 NKFNFL
-66 GKLSVSKKGFG
+66 
-77 FVIMENEPD
+77 E
-86 IHIKKENMNG
+86 
-96 AIHNDLV
+96 
-103 ACEYISEEEGRIVK
+103 
-117 IIDRSFD
+117 
-124 TIIGEYTI
+124 
-132 DTDNKGKIILDD
+132 IILLMFMAFVVGVFASQAISLKIPILNNTTVIED
-144 TRMKIDIIIDEKN
+144 TSELTRVYNLII
-157 RNGAMPGH
+157 
-165 KVIVKPYTQIGNN
+165 N

-344 KQLEELEKMKITSL
+344 EQLEELEKMKITSL

-383 TDVLYQIKSKD
+383 TDVMYQIKSKD

>member
-1 MRDEILK
+1 MEEK
-8 LLKESEVPLTELNI
+8 KKKKSNKTSKTNKEKQVKKSVN
-22 QDKLSEKVSLDK
+22 KSKNNEKINKEKSKEQVKNNKKKEVSLVEEQKVKKILVKEEDK
-34 LCEELRTMEKCGDL
+34 KKLEEKNEVVK
-48 YVTKKGK
+48 TKNIFKRLLNK
-55 YTVYE
+55 LNPEE
-60 NTHLKV
+60 NKFNFL
-66 GKLSVSKKGFG
+66 
-77 FVIMENEPD
+77 E
-86 IHIKKENMNG
+86 
-96 AIHNDLV
+96 
-103 ACEYISEEEGRIVK
+103 
-117 IIDRSFD
+117 
-124 TIIGEYTI
+124 
-132 DTDNKGKIILDD
+132 IILLMFMAFVVGVFASQAISLKIPILNNTTVIED
-144 TRMKIDIIIDEKN
+144 TSELTRVYNLII
-157 RNGAMPGH
+157 
-165 KVIVKPYTQIGNN
+165 N

-344 KQLEELEKMKITSL
+344 EQLEELEKMKITSL

-383 TDVLYQIKSKD
+383 TDVMYQIKSKD

-477 KEGVPVDYEV
+477 KEGVSVDYEV

>member
-1 MRDEILK
+1 MEE
-8 LLKESEVPLTELNI
+8 KEKKKSNKTSKTN
-22 QDKLSEKVSLDK
+22 KEKQVKKSVNKSKNNEKINKEKSKEQVKNNKKKEVSLVEEQKVKKILVKEEDK
-34 LCEELRTMEKCGDL
+34 KKLEEKNEVVK
-48 YVTKKGK
+48 TKNIFKRLLNK
-55 YTVYE
+55 LNPEE
-60 NTHLKV
+60 NKFNFL
-66 GKLSVSKKGFG
+66 
-77 FVIMENEPD
+77 E
-86 IHIKKENMNG
+86 
-96 AIHNDLV
+96 
-103 ACEYISEEEGRIVK
+103 
-117 IIDRSFD
+117 
-124 TIIGEYTI
+124 
-132 DTDNKGKIILDD
+132 IILLMFMAFVVGVFASQAISLKIPILNNTTVIED
-144 TRMKIDIIIDEKN
+144 TSELTRVYNLII
-157 RNGAMPGH
+157 
-165 KVIVKPYTQIGNN
+165 N

-344 KQLEELEKMKITSL
+344 EQLEELEKMKITSL

-383 TDVLYQIKSKD
+383 TDVLYQVKSKD
-394 KIKKVYGT
+394 KIKKVYGIDA
-402 ETSTRKYPIVVLT
+402 STRKYPIVVLT

>member
-1 MRDEILK
+1 MEE
-8 LLKESEVPLTELNI
+8 KEKKKSNKTSKTN
-22 QDKLSEKVSLDK
+22 KEKQVKKSVNKSKNNEKINKEKSKEQVKANKKKEVSLVEEQKVKKILVKEEDK
-34 LCEELRTMEKCGDL
+34 KKLEEKNEVAK
-48 YVTKKGK
+48 TKNIFKRLLNK
-55 YTVYE
+55 LNPEE
-60 NTHLKV
+60 NKFNFL
-66 GKLSVSKKGFG
+66 
-77 FVIMENEPD
+77 E
-86 IHIKKENMNG
+86 
-96 AIHNDLV
+96 
-103 ACEYISEEEGRIVK
+103 
-117 IIDRSFD
+117 
-124 TIIGEYTI
+124 
-132 DTDNKGKIILDD
+132 IILLMFMAFVVGVFASQAISLKIPILNNTTVIED
-144 TRMKIDIIIDEKN
+144 TSELTRVYNLII
-157 RNGAMPGH
+157 
-165 KVIVKPYTQIGNN
+165 N

-284 KNNYSFNMSVL
+284 KSNYSFNMSVL
-295 RDNNLI
+295 RDDNLI

-402 ETSTRKYPIVVLT
+402 DASTRKYPIVVLT

>member
-1 MRDEILK
+1 MEE
-8 LLKESEVPLTELNI
+8 KEKKKSNKTSKTN
-22 QDKLSEKVSLDK
+22 KEKQVKKSVNKSKNNEKINKEKSKEQVKNNKKKEVSLVEEQKVKKILVKEEDK
-34 LCEELRTMEKCGDL
+34 KKLEEKNEVVK
-48 YVTKKGK
+48 TKNIFKRLLNK
-55 YTVYE
+55 LNPEE
-60 NTHLKV
+60 NKFNFL
-66 GKLSVSKKGFG
+66 
-77 FVIMENEPD
+77 E
-86 IHIKKENMNG
+86 
-96 AIHNDLV
+96 
-103 ACEYISEEEGRIVK
+103 
-117 IIDRSFD
+117 
-124 TIIGEYTI
+124 
-132 DTDNKGKIILDD
+132 IILLMFMAFVVGVFASQAISLKIPILNNTTVIED
-144 TRMKIDIIIDEKN
+144 TSELTRVYNLII
-157 RNGAMPGH
+157 
-165 KVIVKPYTQIGNN
+165 N

-344 KQLEELEKMKITSL
+344 EQLEELEKMKITSL

-383 TDVLYQIKSKD
+383 TDVLYQVKSKD

-402 ETSTRKYPIVVLT
+402 DASTRKYPIVVLT

>member
-1 MRDEILK
+1 MEE
-8 LLKESEVPLTELNI
+8 KEKKKSNKTSKTN
-22 QDKLSEKVSLDK
+22 KEKQVKKSVNKSKNNEKINKEKSKEQVKANKKKEVSLVEEQKVKKILVKEEDK
-34 LCEELRTMEKCGDL
+34 KKLEEKNEVVK
-48 YVTKKGK
+48 TKNIFKRLLNK
-55 YTVYE
+55 LNPEE
-60 NTHLKV
+60 NKFNFL
-66 GKLSVSKKGFG
+66 
-77 FVIMENEPD
+77 E
-86 IHIKKENMNG
+86 
-96 AIHNDLV
+96 
-103 ACEYISEEEGRIVK
+103 
-117 IIDRSFD
+117 
-124 TIIGEYTI
+124 
-132 DTDNKGKIILDD
+132 IILLMFMAFVVGVFASQAISLKIPILNNTTVIED
-144 TRMKIDIIIDEKN
+144 TSELTRVYNLII
-157 RNGAMPGH
+157 
-165 KVIVKPYTQIGNN
+165 N

-262 AKINGEDVLGL
+262 AKINGENVLGL

-344 KQLEELEKMKITSL
+344 EQLEELEKMKITSL

-383 TDVLYQIKSKD
+383 TDVMYQIKSKD